1 MAERANPARRQRRQ
15 PVLRLSGPGGAGCF
29 GLAWWQNNS
38 EYTASVWDISD
49 GTDKGAMKA
58 NVRGTSVIP
67 ALVIPIPIIA
77 RTREKACDS
86 LAGQLRDYLDLG

>member
-1 MAERANPARRQRRQ
+1 
-15 PVLRLSGPGGAGCF
+15 
-29 GLAWWQNNS
+29 
-38 EYTASVWDISD
+38 
-49 GTDKGAMKA
+49 MKA

-86 LAGQLRDYLDLG
+86 LAGQLRDHLDLD